1 MIALVSVFDNLVDD
15 YQNALYVWSFRNI
28 ALMS

>member
-15 YQNALYVWSFRNI
+15 YQNALDVGSFRNI